1 LGSERHHA
9 AMTRGRLEAFSDA
22 VIAILMTIMVLELVP
37 PHEATLAALAEL
49 WPIFLSYVLSFAYL
63 AIYWN
68 NHHHLLQAAK
78 TVSGRVL
85 WANMLLLFWLSLV
98 PFTTAW
104 MGENSFASLPVAI
117 YGVVLILAALSY
129 YALVRTLIAAPG
141 QTGTI
146 AEVMATD
153 RKGRASPYF
162 YAVAIVLAPF
172 VPWVSFGIYV
182 LVAAI
187 WIVPDPRIERRF
199 AA

>member
-1 LGSERHHA
+1 MISV
-9 AMTRGRLEAFSDA
+9 MTRGRLEAFSDA

-37 PHEATLAALAEL
+37 PHEPTFQALAEL

-104 MGENSFASLPVAI
+104 MGENDFASLPVAI
-117 YGVVLILAALSY
+117 YGVVLILAAVSY
-129 YALVRTLIAAPG
+129 GFLVRTLIAAPG

-146 AEVMATD
+146 AEVLAND
-153 RKGRASPYF
+153 RKGTASPIF
-162 YAVAIVLAPF
+162 YAIAIVLAPF
-172 VPWVSFGIYV
+172 APAASVALYV

-187 WIVPDPRIERRF
+187 WIVPDPRIERRI
-199 AA
+199 AT